1 MSIKKNTNSVKD
13 NDGVF
18 VYIGPSI
25 RGVIQNG
32 SIFRGSR
39 KNVLSKL
46 AAVAEKYP
54 KVTRLLVKDTEVAE
68 AREKIKNGGN
78 GLSNAYN
85 SLLSDN

>member
-1 MSIKKNTNSVKD
+1 MSIKKNAPSVKD
-13 NDGVF
+13 NDGVY

-39 KNVLSKL
+39 KSILSKL
-46 AAVAEKYP
+46 ADVAEKHP
-54 KVTRLLVKDTEVAE
+54 KVTRLLVKDTDVAE
-68 AREKIKNGGN
+68 AREKIKKGGN

-85 SLLSDN
+85 SLISDN

>member
-1 MSIKKNTNSVKD
+1 MSIKKVANSVKD

-32 SIFRGSR
+32 SIFRGTQKS
-39 KNVLSKL
+39 VLSKL
-46 AAVAEKYP
+46 ADVAEKYP
-54 KVTRLLVKDTEVAE
+54 KITRLLVKDTEVAE
-68 AREKIKNGGN
+68 AREKIRKGGN